1 MPGKEKEMIRNTFML
16 VSKSEYQ
23 DRSLCSFPQWL
34 CSPSTCPYETD
45 YISDKVHPAHLLPQ
59 SRFAR

>member
-1 MPGKEKEMIRNTFML
+1 MIRNTFML

-34 CSPSTCPYETD
+34 RSPSTCPYETD
-45 YISDKVHPAHLLPQ
+45 NKATVIRTPE
-59 SRFAR
+59 